1 MSNLRTTVVIAH
13 HNYEQYLQQAIF
25 SALTQTI
32 VPDKIIVIDDN
43 SNNKEAVAKTV
54 ASFNSE
60 IVQCGMLDQ
69 TVGPST
75 ARNIAID
82 MSLDET
88 DIYLI
93 LDADDCMYPHK
104 VEEMLKEF
112 SISDAIGVVYGDYDI
127 HDIHKRTTIRQY
139 KEPFSVLRLQRECI
153 IHSGAGIRKQALL
166 TVKDQFGYYDST
178 MRTCEDFDL
187 WLRISDHYM
196 ISHIPKSLTFVR
208 NHNNNSTMT
217 VNNEIWQQNWNRI
230 AQKRHEKQN
239 R

>member
-1 MSNLRTTVVIAH
+1 MSNSRITVVIAH
-13 HNYEQYLQQAIF
+13 YNYEQYLGNAILSCF
-25 SALTQTI
+25 NQT
-32 VPDKIIVIDDN
+32 VLPNKIIIVDDN
-43 SNNKEAVAKTV
+43 STNKDKVM
-54 ASFNSE
+54 E
-60 IVQCGMLDQ
+60 IVSSFKSDIIQCCMLDT

-75 ARNIAID
+75 ARNIAFDISIND
-82 MSLDET
+82 T
-88 DIYLI
+88 DIYVI
-93 LDADDCMYPHK
+93 LDADDEMYPHK
-104 VEEMLKEF
+104 IEEIVKEF
-112 SISDAIGVVYGDYDI
+112 AISDAIGVVYGDYDI
-127 HDIHKRTTIRQY
+127 HDIHKGTTIRQY
-139 KEPFSVLRLQRECI
+139 KEPFSIVRLKNECI
-153 IHSGAGIRKQALL
+153 VHSGAGIRKQALL
-166 TVKDQFGYYDST
+166 AVKDQFGYYDST